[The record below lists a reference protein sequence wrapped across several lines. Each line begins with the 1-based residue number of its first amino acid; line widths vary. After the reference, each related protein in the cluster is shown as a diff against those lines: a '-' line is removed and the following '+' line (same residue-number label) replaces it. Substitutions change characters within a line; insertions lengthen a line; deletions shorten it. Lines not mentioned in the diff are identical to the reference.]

1 MKSIFSTSLGIDNP
15 PFDPAALEVCTTACP
30 EGLNQFEYTSTRLLR
45 ALNLVDDDEMD
56 IFAADSNST
65 VECLDNEDCAVGQ
78 SCSCSEE
85 ENDGF
90 LPVAK
95 GHVKGDAMCMCI

>member
-1 MKSIFSTSLGIDNP
+1 MDNP

-78 SCSCSEE
+78 SCSCSCSEE